1 MNALAKNTARA
12 LAAAAAL
19 LLAPAAFADATAAP
33 AAPAGAADVGAGV
46 CRERPALP
54 ASVEALA
61 RLQARLQAEAAA
73 AGEDAP
79 IVLNGRGYNYASQ
92 RDPVRELQIL
102 DAERARARAKP

>member
-1 MNALAKNTARA
+1 MNALANNTARA
-12 LAAAAAL
+12 LAAAAL
-19 LLAPAAFADATAAP
+19 LLAPAAFADATRAP
-33 AAPAGAADVGAGV
+33 ASAADVGAGV

-73 AGEDAP
+73 KGEEAP

-102 DAERARARAKP
+102 DAERAREARPHP

>member
-1 MNALAKNTARA
+1 MDARSKNIARA
-12 LAAAAAL
+12 LAAAAVL
-19 LLAPAAFADATAAP
+19 LVAPAAFADATAAP
-33 AAPAGAADVGAGV
+33 ASDVGAGV
-46 CRERPALP
+46 CRERPSLP

-102 DAERARARAKP
+102 DAERARAARPHP